1 MDVRHPTDTAA
12 TAPVRLRQGEHKGWD
27 AWWIERG
34 PLALALAPQPGWTDD
49 LPFLDLDSGG
59 YTHEI
64 LVNDETCASVRMT
77 SPTCRETGI
86 EISRTVTVSADS
98 ATWTVS
104 HRITNRSDEPA
115 TWAVWDVSM
124 LTRPGRVYLPVSGG
138 SEYPG
143 GLKTFDDVG
152 ASVARRPAVV
162 ESDIGV
168 VAVDCSKPGSF
179 KYGVD
184 RRRIED
190 RDPADAEAVG
200 PRRQPQGVH
209 GGDYRI
215 SQHLRHGAP
224 AEPVAERRRGVGIN
238 GEMHR
243 RAVEPGQFQRGVEPR
258 PLTMVVGQGVA
269 VAGLETGPHR
279 LAAHRV
285 IDLDEAPRLAVAD
298 RRRQAGERNQPVD
311 QRPIDRVFTEPPH
324 VAAPAEQRL
333 ELVAESV
340 VEGGWGGCRRGFV
353 HRRLLVDRRPRRRKA
368 VTSGRGWTIR
378 VGMGGERTRRA
389 GTCRRLVAVATAILA
404 FLAAPGGAS
413 AQAGDGDEAAA
424 WAALKAGGRLALI
437 RHAEAPGT
445 GDPPGFKLDD
455 CTTQRNLSTAGREQ
469 ARAIGRSLRQA
480 DIPVDRVLSSEWCR
494 CLETAEL
501 MAVGP
506 VDTLPA
512 LNSFHDFPERERPQM
527 AALRIWVATTEP
539 QGTAILVT
547 HQVVIRVLVGIPA
560 RSGEIVVVEPY
571 DDSTVTLIGRIPPP

>member
-1 MDVRHPTDTAA
+1 
-12 TAPVRLRQGEHKGWD
+12 
-27 AWWIERG
+27 
-34 PLALALAPQPGWTDD
+34 
-49 LPFLDLDSGG
+49 
-59 YTHEI
+59 
-64 LVNDETCASVRMT
+64 
-77 SPTCRETGI
+77 
-86 EISRTVTVSADS
+86 
-98 ATWTVS
+98 
-104 HRITNRSDEPA
+104 
-115 TWAVWDVSM
+115 
-124 LTRPGRVYLPVSGG
+124 
-138 SEYPG
+138 
-143 GLKTFDDVG
+143 
-152 ASVARRPAVV
+152 
-162 ESDIGV
+162 
-168 VAVDCSKPGSF
+168 
-179 KYGVD
+179 
-184 RRRIED
+184 
-190 RDPADAEAVG
+190 
-200 PRRQPQGVH
+200 
-209 GGDYRI
+209 
-215 SQHLRHGAP
+215 
-224 AEPVAERRRGVGIN
+224 
-238 GEMHR
+238 
-243 RAVEPGQFQRGVEPR
+243 
-258 PLTMVVGQGVA
+258 
-269 VAGLETGPHR
+269 
-279 LAAHRV
+279 
-285 IDLDEAPRLAVAD
+285 
-298 RRRQAGERNQPVD
+298 
-311 QRPIDRVFTEPPH
+311 
-324 VAAPAEQRL
+324 
-333 ELVAESV
+333 
-340 VEGGWGGCRRGFV
+340 
-353 HRRLLVDRRPRRRKA
+353 
-368 VTSGRGWTIR
+368 
-378 VGMGGERTRRA
+378 MGGERTRRA